1 MAIVESPTASRT
13 QHGTLAAWPRI
24 LLHCT
29 AALGA
34 ALLLAAAASVK
45 IALPFTP
52 VPITLQTLVLFLG
65 AALLQRHYAIQ
76 MVAWYLGLG
85 IAGAPFF
92 AGGTSGLLAMAG
104 PTGGYLIGFLVAA
117 AWIGHWQHRVTGFAT
132 QWMLFF
138 TASLWLFGCGLIWLG
153 LVTDS
158 TPMQTITLGFTPFI
172 PGDII
177 KITLASAALIP
188 RNRRKSLSTRGFPS

>member
-1 MAIVESPTASRT
+1 MELLQSQAAPS
-13 QHGTLAAWPRI
+13 AWPKVLIR
-24 LLHCT
+24 CT

-34 ALLLAAAASVK
+34 ALLLAVAASVK
-45 IALPFTP
+45 IPLPFTP

-85 IAGAPFF
+85 MAGAPFF
-92 AGGTSGLLAMAG
+92 AGGASGLLAMAG
-104 PTGGYLIGFLVAA
+104 PTGGYLIGFLAAA

-132 QWMLFF
+132 QWILFF
-138 TASLWLFGCGLIWLG
+138 TASLWLFGCGLLWLG
-153 LVTDS
+153 IVTHA
-158 TPMQTITLGFTPFI
+158 TLIQTITLGFIPFI

-188 RNRRKSLSTRGFPS
+188 LQRWKSLSTRGFPS